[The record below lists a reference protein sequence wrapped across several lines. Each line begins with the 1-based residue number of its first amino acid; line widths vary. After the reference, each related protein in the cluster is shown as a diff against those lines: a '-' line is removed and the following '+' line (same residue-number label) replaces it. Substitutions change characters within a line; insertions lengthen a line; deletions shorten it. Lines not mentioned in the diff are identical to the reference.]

1 MCDSEIEFLKAQLAT
16 ARSEIKNLRQQL
28 SNLQHMHTKEIQNV
42 MKILNDYRCD
52 GCREKQQQNGQRQDM
67 EGATNEDDADVCT
80 FKPIGVIK
88 TVFNEKRA
96 VPRQASLAT
105 ALLSRID
112 ISPKT
117 FNNPG
122 HSLDGLENF
131 SHLWII
137 YYFHRNPNHAKA
149 KVAPPRLGGE
159 RVGVFS
165 TRSPHRP
172 CPIGLSLVQLDRVED
187 SKVYFL
193 GTDMVDGTPVLDIKP
208 YIPQYD
214 VPVNLKEAEFLNSRE
229 APDGEE
235 TTLTS
240 LATALLSRIDI
251 SPKTFNNPAHSL
263 DGLENF
269 SHLWIIYYFHR
280 NPNHAK
286 AKVAPPRLGGE
297 RVGVF
302 STRSPHRPC
311 PIGLSLVQL
320 DRVEDSKVYFLG
332 TDMVDGTPV
341 LDIKPYIPQYD
352 VPVNLKEAEFLN
364 SREAPDGEETTLLDR
379 NSATSNG
386 QPLPN
391 VSVPNWVLNSSSL
404 NVMFNANAE
413 SQLEELQIEK
423 VSAVAKQ

>member
-1 MCDSEIEFLKAQLAT
+1 MGAGKNSNKMDSAKTWYLC
-16 ARSEIKNLRQQL
+16 RDGIKG
-28 SNLQHMHTKEIQNV
+28 
-42 MKILNDYRCD
+42 ILLTIVFFP
-52 GCREKQQQNGQRQDM
+52 Q

-193 GTDMVDGTPVLDIKP
+193 GTDMV
-208 YIPQYD
+208 
-214 VPVNLKEAEFLNSRE
+214 R
-229 APDGEE
+229 
-235 TTLTS
+235 
-240 LATALLSRIDI
+240 
-251 SPKTFNNPAHSL
+251 
-263 DGLENF
+263 
-269 SHLWIIYYFHR
+269 
-280 NPNHAK
+280 
-286 AKVAPPRLGGE
+286 
-297 RVGVF
+297 
-302 STRSPHRPC
+302 
-311 PIGLSLVQL
+311 
-320 DRVEDSKVYFLG
+320 
-332 TDMVDGTPV
+332 
-341 LDIKPYIPQYD
+341 
-352 VPVNLKEAEFLN
+352 
-364 SREAPDGEETTLLDR
+364 
-379 NSATSNG
+379 
-386 QPLPN
+386 
-391 VSVPNWVLNSSSL
+391 
-404 NVMFNANAE
+404 
-413 SQLEELQIEK
+413 
-423 VSAVAKQ
+423 

>member
-1 MCDSEIEFLKAQLAT
+1 LSRF
-16 ARSEIKNLRQQL
+16 RQQL

-52 GCREKQQQNGQRQDM
+52 GCREKQQQNGQRQEMVTMDGIKGILLTLVFSLQ

-193 GTDMVDGTPVLDIKP
+193 GTDMD
-208 YIPQYD
+208 
-214 VPVNLKEAEFLNSRE
+214 R
-229 APDGEE
+229 
-235 TTLTS
+235 
-240 LATALLSRIDI
+240 
-251 SPKTFNNPAHSL
+251 HS
-263 DGLENF
+263 
-269 SHLWIIYYFHR
+269 
-280 NPNHAK
+280 
-286 AKVAPPRLGGE
+286 
-297 RVGVF
+297 
-302 STRSPHRPC
+302 RSPFRIHTNDIPF
-311 PIGLSLVQL
+311 VTQ
-320 DRVEDSKVYFLG
+320 
-332 TDMVDGTPV
+332 VDGTPV

-413 SQLEELQIEK
+413 SQLQELQIEK
-423 VSAVAKQ
+423 NSIVDVLKADPRSVYLRTKYGSQIYTFQLGDHTVTCKFDDQNTTVTVLQVRDVVNFQEMDGECSSSNE

>member
-1 MCDSEIEFLKAQLAT
+1 
-16 ARSEIKNLRQQL
+16 
-28 SNLQHMHTKEIQNV
+28 MHTKETQNV
-42 MKILNDYRCD
+42 MQVLNDYRCE
-52 GCREKQQQNGQRQDM
+52 GCRETQQQNGHNKEVRNVSDD
-67 EGATNEDDADVCT
+67 DDADVCT
-80 FKPIGVIK
+80 FKPIGLIK
-88 TVFNEKRA
+88 TAFNEKRA

-122 HSLDGLENF
+122 HSLEGLNNF

-235 TTLTS
+235 TS
-240 LATALLSRIDI
+240 
-251 SPKTFNNPAHSL
+251 
-263 DGLENF
+263 
-269 SHLWIIYYFHR
+269 
-280 NPNHAK
+280 
-286 AKVAPPRLGGE
+286 
-297 RVGVF
+297 
-302 STRSPHRPC
+302 
-311 PIGLSLVQL
+311 
-320 DRVEDSKVYFLG
+320 
-332 TDMVDGTPV
+332 
-341 LDIKPYIPQYD
+341 
-352 VPVNLKEAEFLN
+352 
-364 SREAPDGEETTLLDR
+364 LLDR
-379 NSATSNG
+379 NPATSKV
-386 QPLPN
+386 QPMPN
-391 VSVPNWVLNSSSL
+391 VAVPNWVLNSSSL
-404 NVMFNANAE
+404 NVIFNANAE
-413 SQLEELQIEK
+413 SQLQELQIEK
-423 VSAVAKQ
+423 VRIVAMNSIVDVLKADPRSVYLRTKYGSQIYTFQLGDHTVTCKFDDQNTTVTVLQVRDVINFEEGVGECSYSNE

>member
-1 MCDSEIEFLKAQLAT
+1 MCDSEIDFLKAQLAT

-52 GCREKQQQNGQRQDM
+52 GCREKQQQNGQRQEM
-67 EGATNEDDADVCT
+67 EGVTNEDDADVCT

-214 VPVNLKEAEFLNSRE
+214 VPA
-229 APDGEE
+229 
-235 TTLTS
+235 
-240 LATALLSRIDI
+240 
-251 SPKTFNNPAHSL
+251 
-263 DGLENF
+263 
-269 SHLWIIYYFHR
+269 
-280 NPNHAK
+280 
-286 AKVAPPRLGGE
+286 
-297 RVGVF
+297 
-302 STRSPHRPC
+302 
-311 PIGLSLVQL
+311 
-320 DRVEDSKVYFLG
+320 
-332 TDMVDGTPV
+332 
-341 LDIKPYIPQYD
+341 
-352 VPVNLKEAEFLN
+352 NLKEAEFLN

-379 NSATSNG
+379 NPATSNG

-391 VSVPNWVLNSSSL
+391 ISVPNWVLNSSSL

-413 SQLEELQIEK
+413 SQLQELQIEK
-423 VSAVAKQ
+423 NSIVDVLKADPRSVYLRTKYGSQIYTFQLGDHTVTCKFDDQNTTVTVLQVRDVVNFQEMDGECSSSNE

>member
-1 MCDSEIEFLKAQLAT
+1 EST
-16 ARSEIKNLRQQL
+16 
-28 SNLQHMHTKEIQNV
+28 
-42 MKILNDYRCD
+42 
-52 GCREKQQQNGQRQDM
+52 
-67 EGATNEDDADVCT
+67 TNEDDADVCT

-235 TTLTS
+235 TTL
-240 LATALLSRIDI
+240 
-251 SPKTFNNPAHSL
+251 
-263 DGLENF
+263 
-269 SHLWIIYYFHR
+269 
-280 NPNHAK
+280 
-286 AKVAPPRLGGE
+286 
-297 RVGVF
+297 
-302 STRSPHRPC
+302 
-311 PIGLSLVQL
+311 
-320 DRVEDSKVYFLG
+320 
-332 TDMVDGTPV
+332 
-341 LDIKPYIPQYD
+341 
-352 VPVNLKEAEFLN
+352 
-364 SREAPDGEETTLLDR
+364 LDR
-379 NSATSNG
+379 NLATSNR

-413 SQLEELQIEK
+413 SQLQELQIEK
-423 VSAVAKQ
+423 ESIATKHEIYSRLIPLLMYSRPIHVLFIYARSMDRKYTRFNWEIKPSRANLTIKTPP